1 MTSGNSGGANCL
13 LVSAWGR
20 LASLFPS
27 SLGRL
32 YCHFR
37 PLSLGHGFE
46 ATFPADLTALAP
58 DGRHVFG
65 DVGRWGTPGH
75 FGQFRLW
82 GWNLARGNCYS
93 PSGELVWIARA
104 LTFADGHG
112 IPIMPQTGC

>member
-58 DGRHVFG
+58 DGGHILGDIGRLGAYFG
-65 DVGRWGTPGH
+65 NVRFWI
-75 FGQFRLW
+75 
-82 GWNLARGNCYS
+82 WNLACRNCYS
-93 PSGELVWIARA
+93 PSSELVWIAGTLA
-104 LTFADGHG
+104 FADSHC

>member
-1 MTSGNSGGANCL
+1 MTSGNSGCANCL
-13 LVSAWGR
+13 PVSAWGN

-32 YCHFR
+32 CCHFR

-46 ATFPADLTALAP
+46 AALPADLTALAP
-58 DGRHVFG
+58 DDRHVFG
-65 DVGRWGTPGH
+65 DVGRRGAPGH

-82 GWNLARGNCYS
+82 SWNLTCGNCYS
-93 PSGELVWIARA
+93 PSGELVWIAWA
-104 LTFADGHG
+104 LAFADGHC